1 MTTQTLYNLCLTT
14 HIIGF
19 ILFAGTTVVEFFV
32 FQQFRRLVAD
42 PPIIRKTTLNTIAR
56 FPPLMGIGI
65 VVTIL
70 AGVGMM
76 AITKGVFGEQLW
88 MKIKI
93 VLVVLALL
101 NGIFFR
107 RLQVEKLD
115 TLMENVEVRGSEKLT
130 ALTRNLSVYHYIQML
145 IFAAIIT
152 LSVFKLA

>member
-1 MTTQTLYNLCLTT
+1 
-14 HIIGF
+14 
-19 ILFAGTTVVEFFV
+19 
-32 FQQFRRLVAD
+32 
-42 PPIIRKTTLNTIAR
+42 
-56 FPPLMGIGI
+56 
-65 VVTIL
+65 
-70 AGVGMM
+70 M